1 MRADAIVEPKAA
13 FDKFLTGLRT
23 GANNT
28 AGGQPSG
35 GGGGGAANGKS
46 IFTSSTTNCASCHTL
61 KDAGATGTIG
71 PDLDKVLKG
80 KSPQFIRTSIV
91 KPNAFIEKGFQGGI
105 MPETFGQTLQPAQ
118 INALVKYLSD
128 VTKGG

>member
-1 MRADAIVEPKAA
+1 VESRAA
-13 FDKFLTGLRT
+13 FNKFLTGLRS

-35 GGGGGAANGKS
+35 GGGGGGGGAANGKS
-46 IFTSSTTNCASCHTL
+46 IFTSATTNCASCHTL

-80 KSPQFIRTSIV
+80 KSPQFIHTSIV
-91 KPNAFIEKGFQGGI
+91 KPNAYIEKGFQGGV